1 MLEPFFLEINSD
13 GQMMACKEHKN
24 SSVYECQRLNEVKDL
39 FDFIG

>member
-13 GQMMACKEHKN
+13 GQMMACREHKN
-24 SSVYECQRLNEVKDL
+24 SVYECQRLNEVKDL